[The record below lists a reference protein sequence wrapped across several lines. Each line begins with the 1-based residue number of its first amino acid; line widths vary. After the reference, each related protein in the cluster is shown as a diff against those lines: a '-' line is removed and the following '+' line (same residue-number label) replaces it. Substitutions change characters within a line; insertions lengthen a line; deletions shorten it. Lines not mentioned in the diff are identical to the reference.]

1 MPPPSAGSALPER
14 DGELAALD
22 ALGPTGEWSFA
33 GRTLQLT
40 NLDKVLFPA
49 TSPLALHPAPEHTK
63 RDLVRY
69 YAQVAEVM
77 QPYLADRPLNM
88 HRFPNG
94 ISAKGFWNKARPSHT
109 PDWIGSWTNTDA
121 EQGRTEE
128 YLVVNEPAV
137 LAWLANLGAL
147 ELHAW
152 TSRIPEVQRP
162 TYALIDIDPG
172 TDTTWEQTLTITRLY
187 RTALDH
193 LGVVG
198 FPKVTG
204 QRGVQVW
211 VPIEPGPGYD
221 DTTEWVE
228 RLSRAVGATVPE
240 LVSWSWKVSERG
252 GKARLDFTQN
262 RISKTLVA
270 PYSVRPA
277 TGAPVSMPIS
287 WDELDDPELRPDRW
301 NIDTAAARL
310 AERGDL
316 FAGAL
321 TASQQLPDLG

>member
-1 MPPPSAGSALPER
+1 MPPPDAGAAALDAEV
-14 DGELAALD
+14 AALD
-22 ALGPTGEWSFA
+22 ALGPKGVWTFA
-33 GRTLQLT
+33 GRELQLT

-49 TSPLALHPAPEHTK
+49 TSPLAMFPAPERTK

-69 YAQVAEVM
+69 YARLARVM

-88 HRFPNG
+88 NRFPNG
-94 ISAKGFWNKARPSHT
+94 IGEKGFWNKARPPHT
-109 PDWIGSWTNTDA
+109 PDWAGSWMNDGA
-121 EQGRTEE
+121 ERGTTRE
-128 YLVVNEPAV
+128 YLVANEPAI
-137 LAWLANLGAL
+137 LPWLANLGAL

-152 TSRIPEVQRP
+152 TSRVTDVQEP

-187 RTALDH
+187 RTALGH

-211 VPIEPGPGYD
+211 VPIETGPTYD
-221 DTTEWVE
+221 DTTDWVE
-228 RLSRAVGATVPE
+228 RLSRAIGATVPD
-240 LVSWSWKVSERG
+240 LISWSWKVSERQG
-252 GKARLDFTQN
+252 RARLDFTQN

-277 TGAPVSMPIS
+277 PGAPVSMPIS

-301 NIDTAAARL
+301 NIDTAIGRL

-316 FAGAL
+316 FSGAL
-321 TASQQLPDLG
+321 TVTQQLPDLG

>member
-1 MPPPSAGSALPER
+1 MGNDSVMADHAE
-14 DGELAALD
+14 ELAQLD
-22 ALGPTGEWSFA
+22 ELGKAGEWSFA
-33 GRTLQLT
+33 GRELKLT

-49 TSPLALHPAPEHTK
+49 TGTHGARTK

-77 QPYLADRPLNM
+77 QPYLANRPLNM
-88 HRFPNG
+88 NRYPNG
-94 ISAKGFWNKARPSHT
+94 VGEKGFYNKARPSHT
-109 PDWIGSWTNTDA
+109 PDWIGRWKNTGVVRDK
-121 EQGRTEE
+121 TEE

-137 LAWLANLGAL
+137 LPWLANLGAL

-152 TSRIPEVQRP
+152 TSAIPDLEQP
-162 TYALIDIDPG
+162 TYAMIDIDPG
-172 TDTTWEQTLTITRLY
+172 TSTTWDETLILTKLY
-187 RTALDH
+187 RAALDH
-193 LGVVG
+193 LGVTA

-204 QRGVQVW
+204 KRGIQIW
-211 VPIEPGPGYD
+211 VPIEPGPSYD
-221 DTTEWVE
+221 DTTAWVE
-228 RLSRAVGATVPE
+228 KVSGAVGAMRPD
-240 LVSWSWKVSERG
+240 LISWEWKVSERG

-277 TGAPVSMPIS
+277 PGAPVSMPIS

-301 NIDTAAARL
+301 NIDTAPSRL

-316 FAGAL
+316 FRGAL
-321 TASQQLPDLG
+321 DTPQVLPSLD